1 MSEEATRRIQHL
13 LEENNRTEMKRR
25 DLALRVRELEAT
37 VLALQRE
44 LVRVQEDSEGGKGS

>member
-1 MSEEATRRIQHL
+1 VSEEATRRIQHL